1 MADENRFLSSLST
14 YSDLKIIFGDK
25 VDDRTY
31 FNDFEKMVE
40 YSTVFEDGHVY
51 NQKLD
56 EFTWLTKEE
65 KQKIGKKRYRGWGKL
80 SKKL

>member
-1 MADENRFLSSLST
+1 MTGHILTIL
-14 YSDLKIIFGDK
+14 
-25 VDDRTY
+25 
-31 FNDFEKMVE
+31 KMVE

-65 KQKIGKKRYRGWGKL
+65 KQKSERNVIVVGESCPK
-80 SKKL
+80 SC